1 MQKLGLDA
9 KSIHSTEQT
18 YFAYIA
24 VEKELYQQYH
34 TAGVLNGEIVSE
46 LESDNPDSYSGA
58 IDILSTSGKE
68 LVRKRGQQSAGELKK
83 PSKSSSRETFSF
95 VEDIQGNKHN
105 PEGMPRHW

>member
-34 TAGVLNGEIVSE
+34 TARVLTGEIVSE

-58 IDILSTSGKE
+58 TDILSTSGRVGKE
-68 LVRKRGQQSAGELKK
+68 KEGS
-83 PSKSSSRETFSF
+83 
-95 VEDIQGNKHN
+95 N
-105 PEGMPRHW
+105 PQES